1 MQDSLHDILLSDIV
15 LLMEH
20 GQMSMFEALKMS
32 LNFVDLYDRSQAFDY
47 RSKIM
52 ERDTTAQLGLY
63 KRLDAIIKILTA
75 RR

>member
-1 MQDSLHDILLSDIV
+1 MVMI
-15 LLMEH
+15 MEH

-32 LNFVDLYDRSQAFDY
+32 LNFVELYDRSQAFEY
-47 RSKIM
+47 RARII
-52 ERDTTAQLGLY
+52 ERDITAQMGLY

>member
-1 MQDSLHDILLSDIV
+1 MQDILLSDVV

-20 GQMSMFEALKMS
+20 GQTSMFEALKMS
-32 LNFVDLYDRSQAFDY
+32 LNFVELYERSAAFDY
-47 RSKIM
+47 RSKVI
-52 ERDTTAQLGLY
+52 ERDSTAQMGLY

>member
-1 MQDSLHDILLSDIV
+1 
-15 LLMEH
+15 
-20 GQMSMFEALKMS
+20 MSMFEALKMS

-52 ERDTTAQLGLY
+52 ERDATAQLGLY